1 MTPIAGA
8 MRSFS
13 GACSQSSRPESMM
26 AFATC
31 QNEHQKTVRR
41 SAKIWSDK
49 CALLVA
55 FLSIGFIAGLLFVL

>member
-1 MTPIAGA
+1 
-8 MRSFS
+8 
-13 GACSQSSRPESMM
+13 M